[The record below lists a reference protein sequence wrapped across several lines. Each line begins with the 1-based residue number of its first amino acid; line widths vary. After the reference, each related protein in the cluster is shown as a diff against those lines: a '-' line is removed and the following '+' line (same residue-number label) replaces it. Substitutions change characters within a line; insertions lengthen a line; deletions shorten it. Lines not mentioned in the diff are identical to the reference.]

1 MVPKELENVRVTTK
15 ANVYW
20 DGKVTS
26 RTFHREDGSKFT
38 LGIITAGSYT
48 FDVGDRE
55 VVQLIAGDAEI
66 LLPTEQSWRR
76 VEAPKAFE
84 IIANSKYQI
93 RTTSVAEYL
102 CDYYKD

>member
-1 MVPKELENVRVTTK
+1 MVAEKLKNIEVTSK

-26 RTFHREDGSKFT
+26 RTFFREDGSKFT

-48 FDVGDRE
+48 FDVGLRD
-55 VVQLIAGDAEI
+55 VVHLIAGDAEI
-66 LLPTEQSWRR
+66 LLPTESEWRK
-76 VEAPKAFE
+76 VTAPENFE

-93 RTTSVAEYL
+93 RTTGVAEYL
-102 CDYYKD
+102 CDYFED

>member
-1 MVPKELENVRVTTK
+1 MVAEKMKNVEVTTK

-26 RTFHREDGSKFT
+26 RTFFREDGSRFT

-55 VVQLIAGDAEI
+55 VVQLISGDVEI
-66 LLPTEQSWRR
+66 LLPTEQAWRK
-76 VEAPKAFE
+76 VEAPGTFE

-93 RTTSVAEYL
+93 RTTGVAEYL

>member
-1 MVPKELENVRVTTK
+1 MVPEMLEKVNAVSK

-26 RTFHREDGSKFT
+26 RTFFREDGSKFT

-55 VVQLIAGDAEI
+55 VVQLIAGDCEV
-66 LLPTEQSWRR
+66 LLPTESEWRR
-76 VEAPKAFE
+76 VETPNSFE

-93 RTTSVAEYL
+93 RTTGVCEYL